1 MKITFPPVY
10 PFAPGSCAETNGIT
24 FNNINFILI
33 QRENNSVRECFLKL
47 TTECVWQLS
56 FAGPELWLIKK
67 GLSSFL
73 FNRGFL
79 RYNSDKITYKIIS
92 EKRLDMCNVINT

>member
-1 MKITFPPVY
+1 M
-10 PFAPGSCAETNGIT
+10 
-24 FNNINFILI
+24 
-33 QRENNSVRECFLKL
+33 FLKL